1 MTASESQASQNPT
14 SPAAPAAADGDGRL
28 AVALSYQPEKAE
40 APIVRAKGSGHIAE
54 QIFETARAH
63 GVPVQ
68 QDSDLVELLS
78 CMDLDTVIPVEAFVA
93 VAEILSYLYRLNGMP
108 KGLMQPAPNVTTG
121 ENK

>member
-1 MTASESQASQNPT
+1 MTANESQANQNPT
-14 SPAAPAAADGDGRL
+14 GPAASAAADDDGRL

-54 QIFETARAH
+54 QIIETARAH

-108 KGLMQPAPNVTTG
+108 KGLMQPAPNMTTG
-121 ENK
+121 ESK